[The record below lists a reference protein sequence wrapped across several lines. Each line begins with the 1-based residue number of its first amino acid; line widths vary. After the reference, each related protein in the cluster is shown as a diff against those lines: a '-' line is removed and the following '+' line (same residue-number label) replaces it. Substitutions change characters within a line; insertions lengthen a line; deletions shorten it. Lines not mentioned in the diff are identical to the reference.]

1 MLPIDPSCFD
11 SAVAKTIFNDVGAP
25 PSNPMIGDAE
35 IRLYRSMLE
44 ISPHK
49 FRKISS
55 TLDSNLIPY
64 MSRSMMRRVAQFV
77 VANMPQ
83 ILRFMPNL
91 DSYVRSMN
99 KAVYFSQFLHP
110 NALDR
115 IVAALEKE
123 GLTNNK

>member
-1 MLPIDPSCFD
+1 
-11 SAVAKTIFNDVGAP
+11 
-25 PSNPMIGDAE
+25 
-35 IRLYRSMLE
+35 
-44 ISPHK
+44 
-49 FRKISS
+49 
-55 TLDSNLIPY
+55 
-64 MSRSMMRRVAQFV
+64 MRRVAQFV